1 MPCSRRKRALQSPTN
16 SSIDDLQ
23 EPLRAKAQR
32 FLVALQSA
40 DLRPRLA
47 GSRTGC
53 PGDAR

>member
-32 FLVALQSA
+32 FLAALQSA
-40 DLRPRLA
+40 DLRSRLA